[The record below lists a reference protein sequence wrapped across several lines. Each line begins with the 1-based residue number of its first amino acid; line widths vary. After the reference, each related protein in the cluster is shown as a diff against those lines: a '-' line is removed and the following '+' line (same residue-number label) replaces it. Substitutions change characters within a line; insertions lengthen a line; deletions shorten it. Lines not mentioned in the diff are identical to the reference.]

1 MNTIELISAY
11 QKTGHGLP
19 AMNATGFASQ
29 SHTIDTPDAALAWF
43 LSQRPRSGWL
53 QLQQKDIAFTHGNL
67 SNINNLQHGFLMHA
81 EGCVDEKTSISI
93 RYDGK
98 SGYLASTFNLSN
110 GDTHLTDTVTLLGT
124 AKAPGKSRY
133 LRIWDMQTKRP
144 MMTMFNGFEGN

>member
-1 MNTIELISAY
+1 MKTTELLAAY
-11 QKTGHGLP
+11 QKLKLP
-19 AMNATGFASQ
+19 EMTLTGFNAQSQ
-29 SHTIDTPDAALAWF
+29 TINSPAEALNWF

-67 SNINNLQHGFLMHA
+67 SNIDNLQHGFLMHA

-98 SGYLASTFNLSN
+98 GGYLATVFTLPN
-110 GDTHLTDTVTLLGT
+110 GDSHLVDTILLLGT

-144 MMTMFNGFEGN
+144 IVAVFNGFEEN

>member
-43 LSQRPRSGWL
+43 LSQCPQSGWL
-53 QLQQKDIAFTHGNL
+53 QLQQKDIAFAHGNL
-67 SNINNLQHGFLMHA
+67 SNIDNPQHGFLIHA
-81 EGCVDEKTSISI
+81 EGCIDEKTSISI

-98 SGYLASTFNLSN
+98 GSYLATVFTLPN
-110 GDTHLTDTVTLLGT
+110 GDSHLVDTILLLGT
-124 AKAPGKSRY
+124 AKASGKSRY
-133 LRIWDMQTKRP
+133 LRIWDTQTKCP
-144 MMTMFNGFEGN
+144 MMAMFNGFEGI